1 MVQSIND
8 NRKKRGRPATG
19 LDPMW
24 GVRFPAHLRDVIDAW
39 AKSHDLTRAEAIRRL
54 TQLGLDAEKDKDSFQ
69 T

>member
-1 MVQSIND
+1 
-8 NRKKRGRPATG
+8 
-19 LDPMW
+19 MW